1 MLNKE
6 VLINIFKKLLEEAKN
21 SCDDFNSADGKI
33 GDGDLGVTILHGLE
47 EINNTINK
55 FSDDIGANFMLCSQ
69 AFVKKSGSSFGTL
82 IAFSFMNISKNLKGK
97 TECNHDDII
106 SIFETA
112 LKTILERGK
121 TNLGDKTIADTLD
134 LIIKN
139 LKVNQN
145 YSDVFKSSTKQAL
158 EDFKGKKIRI
168 GRARMFE
175 DKTKDLDDPGMFA
188 LNRLT
193 SVFQLMETLIL
204 LALVIVV
211 GWVLFRPFSKRELD
225 KYNDRDN
232 WPNMDL

>member
-6 VLINIFKKLLEEAKN
+6 VLIKVFKKLLEEAKI
-21 SCDDFNSADGKI
+21 SYDDFNSADGKI

-47 EINNTINK
+47 EINNSISK
-55 FSDDIGANFMLCSQ
+55 FNDDMGTNFMLCSQ

-97 TECNHDDII
+97 TVCNHADIVT
-106 SIFETA
+106 IFETA

-121 TNLGDKTIADTLD
+121 TNLGDKTIADSLD

-139 LKVNQN
+139 LKDNQN
-145 YSDVFKSSTKQAL
+145 YSEVLKLSTKQAL
-158 EDFKGKKIRI
+158 EDFKGKKIKI

-188 LNRLT
+188 LNRLS
-193 SVFQLMETLIL
+193 SVF
-204 LALVIVV
+204 
-211 GWVLFRPFSKRELD
+211 
-225 KYNDRDN
+225 
-232 WPNMDL
+232 